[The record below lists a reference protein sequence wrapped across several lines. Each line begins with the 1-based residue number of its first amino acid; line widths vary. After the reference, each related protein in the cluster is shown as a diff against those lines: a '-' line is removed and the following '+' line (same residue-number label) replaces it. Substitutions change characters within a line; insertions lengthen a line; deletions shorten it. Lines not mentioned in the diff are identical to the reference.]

1 MGMTRWC
8 LAEKAS
14 ALGSRCYECRP
25 RVQTLTLDELTIDD
39 ERSYRHIGLYEGLK
53 EALIRDKVKFF
64 VLGEKAKSGTKNG
77 AKSGAKNGNWD
88 RALFLNLTFW
98 SPDQPGDVLVS
109 RHIPADVVMHAAWHH
124 VASRAI
130 GGAANTAESLFLGES
145 IASAFDVY
153 LLGRLVGHAPNSE
166 FLRTQVPAM
175 SEVAKAA
182 GLSSSGFAR
191 LLQSIA
197 SDPDG
202 AFEDLRS
209 LLFDVTRALFACASV
224 KDAARAVDSFNEHR
238 FAPLLHH
245 YEVSNWILY
254 ARAYAT
260 ARLDARSLAV
270 DDALRHVPIA
280 LDWLEDHWLTRSLT
294 RSLRTRG
301 EPTPKKAAFSAAHP
315 IKKANLAR
323 RGKRS

>member
-1 MGMTRWC
+1 M
-8 LAEKAS
+8 
-14 ALGSRCYECRP
+14 
-25 RVQTLTLDELTIDD
+25 QTLTLDQLTIDD
-39 ERSYRHIGLYEGLK
+39 ERSYRHIALYQGLK
-53 EALIRDKVKFF
+53 EALIRDKVQFF
-64 VLGEKAKSGTKNG
+64 VLGEQGSKKGSKGSKKS
-77 AKSGAKNGNWD
+77 SWD

-98 SPDQPGDVLVS
+98 SPSLPGDVLVS

-124 VASRAI
+124 VTARALPPK
-130 GGAANTAESLFLGES
+130 GAKNSPESLFLGES

-153 LLGRLVGHAPNSE
+153 LLGRLIGHAPNAE

-182 GLSSSGFAR
+182 GLSSGGFAH

-209 LLFDVTRALFACASV
+209 LLFEATRALFACASV
-224 KDAARAVDSFNEHR
+224 KEGARVAESFKEHR

-245 YEVSNWILY
+245 YEISNWILY

-270 DDALRHVPIA
+270 HERLQHVPVA
-280 LDWLEDHWLTRSLT
+280 LDWLEAEWLET
-294 RSLRTRG
+294 G
-301 EPTPKKAAFSAAHP
+301 PKKPAFSGAHT

-323 RGKRS
+323 RRKRS